1 MGLLVRV
8 GALAPIP
15 READSS
21 HLEGLEASSSRVY
34 DLDNASHLLTNG
46 GISE

>member
-15 READSS
+15 REAGSKQRS
-21 HLEGLEASSSRVY
+21 QLEGLEASSSRVY
-34 DLDNASHLLTNG
+34 DFG
-46 GISE
+46 